1 MLQLNLWVMLKN
13 YLKIAWRNIRK
24 NKTFSIINI
33 TGLAIGLSC
42 FLLIALY
49 VMDELSFDRFYPNAD
64 RIYRINSDIKFG
76 GANLHM
82 PVTSDMMGALLKK
95 DYPQVEQYTRIYT
108 FNGDKLIKKGNDY
121 IDEDKVAH
129 VDSTFFDVFQLP
141 VLEGNIKHALDE
153 PNTVVITESAAGKYF
168 GTTHVLGKTIE
179 TKDDNNPVYKITA
192 VVKDIPKNAH
202 FHFTFFFSM
211 KNVDYN
217 WGQITSHNFF
227 TYLRLKKGTDYK
239 AFEKNFDQYIDKYV
253 IPAAKLFMN
262 INSIDDFK
270 KAGNSLVYTMMPLT
284 QIHLYSD
291 RSFELSPGGNIQYVY
306 IFSAVA
312 LFILIIACI
321 NFMNLTT
328 AHSAN
333 RAKEVGIRKVLGTE
347 KRNLVTQF
355 LFESTLTVFFSL
367 FIAVAIVY
375 FVLPLFNDVAS
386 KQMELGSLFTAYTLP
401 LLVILPFVVG
411 LLAGSYPAFYLS
423 AFKPIEILKGKLK
436 LGSKSGGLR
445 SVLVVFQFAVSII
458 LIVGTIVVYKQLNYI
473 QTKNLG
479 YNKGQVLVIDGISA
493 LNKNVDAFKNEV
505 LQMHGVT
512 GATVSG
518 FLPVSNSYRSDNTY
532 SKEAVL
538 TPQNGFDMQNWYV
551 DYDYIKT
558 LGMQIIKGRNFSRE
572 FGGDSS
578 AVVINETTA
587 KILGYDNPVGKKIY
601 TSTDAQGNTAS
612 YTIIGVV
619 KNFNF
624 ESLHQDVG
632 PLCFRL
638 GGGGGSGIFKVNTAD
653 IKNLVSSI
661 QAKWKTLAPGLPFSY
676 RFLNESFD
684 EMYRAEQRVGK
695 IAMIFSVLAI
705 FIACLG
711 LFGLATFIAEQRTKE
726 IGIRKVLGA
735 SVNGIVQM
743 LSKDFMKLVA
753 IAFVFAAPLAWWAM
767 HTWLQD
773 FAYRINIEWWF
784 FAAAGLG
791 ALAIALLTISF
802 QAIRAATANPVK
814 SLRTE

>member
-1 MLQLNLWVMLKN
+1 MVKN
-13 YLKIAWRNIRK
+13 FLKIAWRNLIK
-24 NKTFSIINI
+24 NKAFSIINI

-82 PVTSDMMGALLKK
+82 PVTSDMMGELLKK

-121 IDEDKVAH
+121 IDEAKVAH
-129 VDSTFFDVFQLP
+129 VDSTFFDVFEIP
-141 VLEGNIKHALDE
+141 VIEGDVRHALDE
-153 PNTVVITESAAGKYF
+153 PNTVVLTESAAKKYF
-168 GTTHVLGKTIE
+168 NTTHVIGKAIE
-179 TKDDNNPVYKITA
+179 TSDSKNRFYKITG
-192 VVKDIPKNAH
+192 VVKNIPQNAH
-202 FHFTFFFSM
+202 FHFDFFFSM
-211 KNVDYN
+211 KNVNYN
-217 WGQITSHNFF
+217 WGQLTSHNFF
-227 TYLRLKKGTDYK
+227 TYLRLKLGTDYK
-239 AFEKNFDQYIDKYV
+239 AFEKNFDQYVDRYV
-253 IPAAKLFMN
+253 VPAAKAFMN
-262 INSIDDFK
+262 INSMEEFK

-291 RSFELSPGGNIQYVY
+291 RSFELSPGGNVQYVY

-312 LFILIIACI
+312 LFILLIACI

-347 KRNLVTQF
+347 RRNLITQF
-355 LFESTLTVFFSL
+355 LFESTLMVFFSL
-367 FIAVAIVY
+367 LIAVAIVY
-375 FVLPLFNDVAS
+375 FVLPLFNNVAS
-386 KQMELGSLFTAYTLP
+386 KQMAIASLFTPNILP
-401 LLVILPFVVG
+401 LLVVLPFIVG
-411 LLAGSYPAFYLS
+411 LMAGSYPAFYLS

-445 SVLVVFQFAVSII
+445 SVLVVFQFATSII
-458 LIVGTIVVYKQLNYI
+458 LIVGTIVVYEQLNYI

-479 YNKGQVLVIDGISA
+479 YNKDQLLIVDGISS
-493 LNKNVDAFKNEV
+493 LKKNVDAFKNEV
-505 LQMHGVT
+505 LQMNGVVT
-512 GATVSG
+512 GTVSG
-518 FLPVSNSYRSDNTY
+518 FLPVTNSYRSDNTY
-532 SKEAVL
+532 SKDAVM
-538 TPQNGFDMQNWYV
+538 TAQNGFDMQNWYV

-572 FGGDSS
+572 FGGDSTS
-578 AVVINETTA
+578 VIINETTA
-587 KILGYDNPVGKKIY
+587 KTLGYANPVGQKIY
-601 TSTDAQGNTAS
+601 TSIDSKGATAAL
-612 YTIIGVV
+612 TIIGVV

-624 ESLHQDVG
+624 ETLHQDVG

-653 IKNLVSSI
+653 IKNLIASV
-661 QAKWKTLAPGLPFSY
+661 QNKWKTLAQGLPFSY

-684 EMYRAEQRVGK
+684 EMYRAEQRAGK
-695 IAMIFSVLAI
+695 VALIFSVLAI

-735 SVNGIVQM
+735 SVKGIVQM
-743 LSKDFMKLVA
+743 LSKDFIKLVA
-753 IAFVFAAPLAWWAM
+753 IAFVFAVPLAWWAM
-767 HTWLQD
+767 GTWLQD
-773 FAYRINIEWWF
+773 FAYRINIEWWM
-784 FAAAGLG
+784 FAFAGIM
-791 ALAIALLTISF
+791 ALIIALLTISF
-802 QAIRAATANPVK
+802 QAIKAAIANPVK